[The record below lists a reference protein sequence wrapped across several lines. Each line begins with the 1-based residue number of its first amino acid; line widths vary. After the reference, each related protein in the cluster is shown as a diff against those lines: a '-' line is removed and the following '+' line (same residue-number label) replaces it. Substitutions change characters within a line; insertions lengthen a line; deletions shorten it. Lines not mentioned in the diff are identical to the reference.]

1 LSSRYGLEIRRATSA
16 DAAGVCE
23 LLESAGLTVAP
34 RSMTERLDALHQRQG
49 VVLLALE
56 WGPPSGMI
64 VLHWYQTL
72 SADQAT
78 AQITA
83 LLVHRDRRRSGIG
96 RLLVKAAG
104 QTARASGCGELEL
117 LAPLGHAD
125 LFDFCRAS
133 GFVEAGPGFVRSL
146 RRRG

>member
-1 LSSRYGLEIRRATSA
+1 
-16 DAAGVCE
+16 
-23 LLESAGLTVAP
+23 
-34 RSMTERLDALHQRQG
+34 MTARLDALHQRQG

-72 SADQAT
+72 SADQPT
-78 AQITA
+78 AQISA
-83 LLVHRDRRRSGIG
+83 LLVHPDRRRSGIG

-104 QTARASGCGELEL
+104 QAARAAGCGALEL
-117 LAPLGHAD
+117 LAPSQTAD

-133 GFVEAGPGFVRSL
+133 GFVETGPRFVRSL